1 MTTEVTRAALED
13 LIDAFQRGDHERL
26 AARYHDDIEW
36 LLYAPISIFPFAGL
50 KRGKSAVLSSL
61 LLVYQ
66 SYRIA
71 RYSVSLV
78 LVDGDRAASIS
89 ESQVVQRST
98 GRVITSQLANFH
110 RFQDGKLI
118 EYRGFTDSFDSAEQ
132 TLGRELDASPGSS
145 LSMPPWMTKPPQGS

>member
-1 MTTEVTRAALED
+1 MTTEATRAALED
-13 LIDAFQRGDHERL
+13 LINAFQCGDHERL

-50 KRGKSAVLSSL
+50 RRGKSAVLSSL
-61 LLVYQ
+61 LMVYQ

-71 RYSVSLV
+71 NYKVSLI
-78 LVDGDRAASIS
+78 LVDGDRAATIS

-132 TLGRELDASPGSS
+132 TLGRELDGLPAGP
-145 LSMPPWMTKPPQGS
+145 LSMPPWMTKSPQDS